1 MPDDIDNA
9 SNLEQL
15 ERDIALMNR
24 KPSLQF
30 IGRCYNCDHPLLN
43 GCFCDSDCRED
54 WEKERWAKSQRRV
67 A

>member
-30 IGRCYNCDHPLLN
+30 IG
-43 GCFCDSDCRED
+43 
-54 WEKERWAKSQRRV
+54 
-67 A
+67 

>member
-24 KPSLQF
+24 NQV
-30 IGRCYNCDHPLLN
+30 CNLL
-43 GCFCDSDCRED
+43 GDATTAITLF
-54 WEKERWAKSQRRV
+54 
-67 A
+67 